1 MINKLLIS
9 LTITT
14 LISALFGLLI
24 PSNFWVV
31 FSLAFIIQVL
41 FFYFYNNHYE
51 NTLIEKATRLKLEE
65 FKEASKHISVVQC
78 PCDEKVKQEII
89 MRFDDD
95 VIYECAKCNKNIKA
109 FAEVR
114 TVLTTEPIYFNK
126 TNE

>member
-1 MINKLLIS
+1 MITKLLIS

-51 NTLIEKATRLKLEE
+51 NTLIEKAQRLKLEE

-95 VIYECAKCNKNIKA
+95 VIYTCAKCNKNIKA
-109 FAEVR
+109 FADVR